1 MIGLGSDKN
10 YKSKSEF
17 WKVLII
23 QTLQTSWILVN
34 MTRLR
39 SSDNGINSVPRR
51 DKKSNR
57 LQINPY
63 IHSFHNPFGRTQFGV
78 AWLWEEVEAKP
89 CTPDQLGNPEI
100 FVFKC
105 GKSVASKIVTPAG
118 WQIISP
124 APKSWQQKKMCHKKK
139 TFGQFWSDR
148 FKTNRTWTQPNW
160 LAFYSFQ
167 NDETKIGR
175 VSSLWYRRFYRKF
188 SKWG

>member
-1 MIGLGSDKN
+1 MEGFDHTDFMNLCEYDK
-10 YKSKSEF
+10 
-17 WKVLII
+17 V
-23 QTLQTSWILVN
+23 
-34 MTRLR
+34 
-39 SSDNGINSVPRR
+39 SDNGINSVPRR

-78 AWLWEEVEAKP
+78 AWLWEEVEAKS

-105 GKSVASKIVTPAG
+105 GKSVADDRLFHQP
-118 WQIISP
+118 QNRDN
-124 APKSWQQKKMCHKKK
+124 KKDVSQKK
-139 TFGQFWSDR
+139 TFRQFWSDR

-175 VSSLWYRRFYRKF
+175 VSSLWYRRFF
-188 SKWG
+188 VENSKNEDNFRFAVTGPSRHPTPLFAIYIF